1 LQALHDSG
9 HYDEAVVVGEAMLDD
24 GPQESVAR
32 VRYLLAMCQMQLG
45 RPDRARPHIDE
56 ARAYYESTGAAE
68 SLVECMALEI
78 WYANVTQNPDGV
90 EIGKRA
96 LAACRGLD
104 PAVPMLEVGIL
115 TSLASAHI
123 TAGGWLEAIAAYEE
137 AIKVSGPFFDMKQ
150 RARLFNDAA
159 LAYKEI
165 GRYEA
170 AVRHITQA
178 VALLEATREPVMLA
192 RAENN
197 FGVILLAMHDP
208 ARARPHLERSLA
220 LCVQTGLEVGRS
232 HALMSL
238 AELCLAEGRLEHARL
253 FAQQALEFAGRLH
266 ERDSCAQA
274 HLWLGLIAAA
284 AGDVATCDHEFA
296 VAIEQLEA
304 AGAVEWLA
312 RGHEAYAEV
321 LEKRGEL
328 ALANAELK
336 TALGYR
342 FRATSSVPPIA

>member
-1 LQALHDSG
+1 
-9 HYDEAVVVGEAMLDD
+9 MLDH
-24 GPQESVAR
+24 GPPESIAR
-32 VRYLLAMCQMQLG
+32 VRYLLAMCEVQLG
-45 RPDRARPHIDE
+45 RPERARPHLDE
-56 ARAYYESTGAAE
+56 ARAYFESTAAGE
-68 SLVECMALEI
+68 RLVECMALEI
-78 WYANVTQNPDGV
+78 SHAILTQNPDGV
-90 EIGKRA
+90 DIGKRA
-96 LAACRGLD
+96 LAACRELD
-104 PAVPMLEVGIL
+104 PAVPMLEVRIL
-115 TSLASAHI
+115 NMLASAHL
-123 TAGGWLEAIAAYEE
+123 TAGQWLEAIDAYEQ
-137 AIKVSGPFFDMKQ
+137 AIKVAGPLFDMKRQ
-150 RARLFNDAA
+150 ARLFNEAA

-178 VALLEATREPVMLA
+178 VALLEVTREPVMLA

-232 HALMSL
+232 HALLSL
-238 AELCLAEGRLEHARL
+238 AELCVAEGRLEPARL
-253 FAQQALEFAGRLH
+253 YAQQALEFAGRLH

-284 AGDVATCDHEFA
+284 AGDVATCDQEFA

-312 RGHEAYAEV
+312 RGHETYAEV
-321 LEKRGEL
+321 LEKRGEI

-336 TALGYR
+336 SALGYR
-342 FRATSSVPPIA
+342 SRATSSVPPIA